1 MEPAVEAYGLG
12 NLPFA
17 GVIAALFGI
26 VFLRTQLFYW
36 LARGVAAGS
45 IRVPSIK
52 ARTESPGVQR
62 AMDRLHRWGAP
73 VVTLSYLTIGFQTAV
88 NVAAGLVRM
97 PFLRYLVAMIPGC
110 VAWAFIYGTI
120 GLGAFYATLA
130 LAASSP
136 WLTAA
141 GLFALAAIIVSAT
154 IVVRRRRR
162 RAGETPE
169 GDEAALQI

>member
-52 ARTESPGVQR
+52 ART
-62 AMDRLHRWGAP
+62 
-73 VVTLSYLTIGFQTAV
+73 
-88 NVAAGLVRM
+88 
-97 PFLRYLVAMIPGC
+97 
-110 VAWAFIYGTI
+110 
-120 GLGAFYATLA
+120 
-130 LAASSP
+130 
-136 WLTAA
+136 
-141 GLFALAAIIVSAT
+141 
-154 IVVRRRRR
+154 
-162 RAGETPE
+162 
-169 GDEAALQI
+169 